1 MKLPSLELNLARPH
15 RKWRTD
21 GLATLALVGAAA
33 LAGAWFIEGDM
44 ARLRAANAQ
53 LDEAQARARA
63 ARPTAA
69 RANPAEERAQRALA
83 NLQRDLDTP
92 WEHLLRSLEGGLN
105 RDVAV
110 LGVEPTAS
118 KRAVRLQL
126 EARNRQSMLG
136 FLESL
141 QAEGRLADVMLLM
154 HQPVPPEA
162 GGRGVRF
169 QVQASWS
176 GTP

>member
-1 MKLPSLELNLARPH
+1 MSLPTLDLNLAPSRRRWPVS
-15 RKWRTD
+15 TIVACA
-21 GLATLALVGAAA
+21 LAVLAA
-33 LAGAWFIEGDM
+33 LGAVRYVEEDM
-44 ARLRAANAQ
+44 ARLREANAA
-53 LDEAQARARA
+53 LDAAQQQARS
-63 ARPTAA
+63 ARPTT
-69 RANPAEERAQRALA
+69 RPSPAEERARRALA

-92 WEHLLRSLEGGLN
+92 WDHLLRSLEGGLS

-126 EARNRQSMLG
+126 EARSRQAMLG
-136 FLESL
+136 FLEAL
-141 QAEGRLADVMLLM
+141 QAEGRLSEVMLLM

-169 QVQASWS
+169 QVQASW
-176 GTP
+176 GVAP